1 MATATDLEPRLEARG
16 RARRRAR
23 LATTLTVFVLVLLVA
38 AGGWLLLGTSALG
51 VHTVTV
57 TGTDRLDP
65 GTVREV
71 AAVPVGAPLATL
83 DAGAI
88 AARLEALPVVRSVE
102 VDRRWPRTV
111 SIVVHER
118 VPAAV
123 RQRGTTYAL
132 VDRSGVELDQVD
144 ERPRGLPLVSAPVD
158 AGAPALRAALDVLD
172 VLPPA
177 VAADVRSVR
186 AATPDDVRLQLSK
199 GRTVVW
205 GSAERSA
212 RKAAVL
218 AVLLTRKAG
227 VYDVSA
233 PDAPTTTK

>member
-1 MATATDLEPRLEARG
+1 MATATDLEPRLVARG
-16 RARRRAR
+16 KARRRTR
-23 LATTLTVFVLVLLVA
+23 LATTLTVFVLLVLVG
-38 AGGWLLLGTSALG
+38 AGTWLLLGTSVLG
-51 VHTVTV
+51 VRTITVS
-57 TGTDRLDP
+57 GTHRLDP
-65 GTVREV
+65 ATVREV
-71 AAVPVGAPLATL
+71 AAVPGGEPLATL
-83 DAGAI
+83 DVGAI
-88 AARLEALPVVRSVE
+88 ASRLQELPVVRTVE
-102 VDRRWPRTV
+102 VERQWPRTV

-123 RQRGTTYAL
+123 QQRGTTYAL
-132 VDRSGVELDQVD
+132 VDRTGVEIDQV
-144 ERPRGLPLVSAPVD
+144 ERRPRALPLVSAPVD
-158 AGAPALRAALDVLD
+158 AGAPARAAALDVLD

-177 VAADVRSVR
+177 VATDVRSVR

-218 AVLLTRKAG
+218 AVLLSRKAS

>member
-1 MATATDLEPRLEARG
+1 MATATELEPRLVARG
-16 RARRRAR
+16 GARRRTR
-23 LATTLTVFVLVLLVA
+23 LATTVTVFLLLVLL
-38 AGGWLLLGTSALG
+38 GLGTWLLLGTSALG
-51 VHTVTV
+51 VHAVDV

-65 GTVREV
+65 ATVRQV
-71 AAVPVGAPLATL
+71 ADVPAGAPLATL
-83 DAGAI
+83 DTGAV
-88 AARLEALPVVRSVE
+88 AARLEKLPVVRSVE
-102 VDRRWPRTV
+102 VQRQWPRTV

-123 RQRGTTYAL
+123 QQRGASYAL
-132 VDRSGVELDQVD
+132 VDRTGVEFDQVD
-144 ERPRGLPLVSAPVD
+144 RRPRGLPLVSAPVD
-158 AGAPALRAALDVLD
+158 EGAPALRAALDVLD

-177 VAADVRSVR
+177 VAADVKQVR
-186 AATPDDVRLQLSK
+186 AASPDDVRLQLSK

-218 AVLLTRKAG
+218 AVLLTRKAS

-233 PDAPTTTK
+233 PDAPTTTR